1 MYDDFWAGYNSGNA
15 FTVEESKKETL
26 ETMKEEKPRG
36 YYPVSIQAKQQGIL
50 GTYDKSK
57 VIKLKGPN
65 GEQGEIYANGKMYII
80 FPGGKSQARTFPSR
94 PWGIRYM
101 QKRGWVL
108 I

>member
-1 MYDDFWAGYNSGNA
+1 MYDDFWAGYNSGNGLTA
-15 FTVEESKKETL
+15 VEQEVRPRTTVRTAVEQ
-26 ETMKEEKPRG
+26 
-36 YYPVSIQAKQQGIL
+36 SIGARDQLKGVGVL

-57 VIKLKGPN
+57 VIKMRGPN
-65 GEQGEIYANGKMYII
+65 GEDAEIYANGKMYII

-108 I
+108 V

>member
-1 MYDDFWAGYNSGNA
+1 MYDDFWTGYNSGNGL
-15 FTVEESKKETL
+15 TVEEAKKETL
-26 ETMKEEKPRG
+26 ETMKQEKPRG
-36 YYPVSIQAKQQGIL
+36 YYPVSIQPNQQRVL

-57 VIKLKGPN
+57 VIKMQGPN
-65 GEQGEIYANGKMYII
+65 GEKGDIYANGKMYIE
-80 FPGGKSQARTFPSR
+80 FPNRKVQGRTFPSR